1 MLKTIERV
9 TGQKI
14 TIEKLP
20 TVADLRARRLELT
33 RSAIEE
39 SLVEAADLE
48 RFRVVVDALAG
59 EHDVVEIALAA
70 IKLAHEA
77 SATGDDDEEEI
88 PEVKPRGEGRP
99 SGPGGGSSGGRARD
113 PRASRV
119 FVGAG
124 RTMGVRPSDLV
135 GAITGESSVSG
146 REIGAIEVSDR
157 FSLIEVPEARIDE
170 VIAALRSSTIKG
182 KKATVRRDRPGPPP
196 QRKRR

>member
-1 MLKTIERV
+1 
-9 TGQKI
+9 
-14 TIEKLP
+14 
-20 TVADLRARRLELT
+20 
-33 RSAIEE
+33 
-39 SLVEAADLE
+39 
-48 RFRVVVDALAG
+48 
-59 EHDVVEIALAA
+59 
-70 IKLAHEA
+70 
-77 SATGDDDEEEI
+77 
-88 PEVKPRGEGRP
+88 
-99 SGPGGGSSGGRARD
+99 
-113 PRASRV
+113 V

-182 KKATVRRDRPGPPP
+182 RKATVRRDRPGPPP